1 MDVLDELRG
10 QLQHKQVDLDVVLAH
25 VVDEAADR
33 LDADRGTLF
42 LVDHGREELVSR
54 VGHLP
59 EIAEIRLHMGEGV
72 AGWVARSGTLVN
84 VPTGTAD
91 PRFAPRVD
99 RETGYRTESLLA
111 VPVRDPGGGVV
122 GVLQMLNKRGGTFAI
137 ADEATLV
144 ALAARVADLLAV
156 SSLSSQLRTDAT
168 QPLAFRFNH
177 IVGAA
182 PAMHAAYDRITRAA
196 RTDATVLIR
205 GESGSGKELFA
216 RAVHDNSARAAG
228 PLVVVDLAALPHELI
243 ENELFG
249 HKKGAYTGAV
259 RDEAGRVAEADGGT
273 LFLDEVGEVPL
284 PTQAKLLRLL
294 QERTFSPVGGTRPE
308 RVDAR
313 FVCATHRDLE
323 KMVRDGTFREDLYYR
338 LRVVEVRVP
347 PLRERGHAD
356 LDRLI
361 DHFLFQF
368 GRRHGRPGLQLTPAA
383 RARLHSWRWPGNV
396 RELQHCIE
404 SAVVLAPAD
413 RIEPEAL
420 PVPLPVAEPAPGDR
434 FATGAR
440 PLGEVER
447 DYVAWVLEQCDG
459 NKSEAARV
467 LGIGR
472 NTLARKLGGGG

>member
-1 MDVLDELRG
+1 
-10 QLQHKQVDLDVVLAH
+10 
-25 VVDEAADR
+25 
-33 LDADRGTLF
+33 
-42 LVDHGREELVSR
+42 
-54 VGHLP
+54 
-59 EIAEIRLHMGEGV
+59 
-72 AGWVARSGTLVN
+72 
-84 VPTGTAD
+84 
-91 PRFAPRVD
+91 
-99 RETGYRTESLLA
+99 
-111 VPVRDPGGGVV
+111 
-122 GVLQMLNKRGGTFAI
+122 
-137 ADEATLV
+137 
-144 ALAARVADLLAV
+144 
-156 SSLSSQLRTDAT
+156 
-168 QPLAFRFNH
+168 
-177 IVGAA
+177 
-182 PAMHAAYDRITRAA
+182 
-196 RTDATVLIR
+196 
-205 GESGSGKELFA
+205 
-216 RAVHDNSARAAG
+216 VHDNSARAAG